1 MPDPT
6 KEEQARTRAAAE
18 ASASATP
25 APARAAAPAPAPPPP
40 ADATSAIVETL
51 KNLEQRSRPAG
62 YASATPGLDE
72 AGEKGPVY
80 RVQGRLVNA
89 HGRDVHEDGSLVDP
103 KQQQVDMYGRLT

>member
-25 APARAAAPAPAPPPP
+25 APVRAAAAAPPPPP